1 MIFKKEKRL
10 LNLIKSQSP
19 KLPNY
24 FYDYNDIFALSQMS
38 EVEFLSALKNMEQEN
53 LIYFADEPRTAFR
66 LESNGLY
73 FKEFRR
79 AKLFKYLADKIVD
92 LLAMLIS
99 FTALLVSLFS

>member
-10 LNLIKSQSP
+10 LDLIKNQTP

-24 FYDYNDIFALSQMS
+24 FYDYQDIFHLSGMTES
-38 EVEFLSALKNMEQEN
+38 EYLSALRNMEQEN
-53 LIYFADEPRTAFR
+53 LIYFGDAQKTVFR
-66 LESNGLY
+66 LESNGIY

-79 AKLFKYLADKIVD
+79 EKLFKYLADKIID

-99 FTALLVSLFS
+99 LVALLISLFS